1 MPEPEPLVITCFSCG
16 SKLRTPRTTIGTS
29 VGCPTCQASVPV
41 RDPSSVTPMI
51 VDPKRKLGL
60 APRGESA
67 PVADPSFKDRL
78 RTTADASL
86 QVDPNN
92 PVMIRRDLRKAR
104 HGDTLTN
111 WETKPK
117 ASRRQ
122 ARSRQLIFVLSG
134 TAALATAALIV
145 IFWQRLSAPHS
156 QASSPTTPPG
166 DVPLE
171 LQATSDFRSQVWDVV
186 SRFATASKPE
196 DFLPFIRDRERV
208 EPLVRKFYTKDNPW
222 TPLALAKKPDLS
234 SLAVHRSFVVFDLPL
249 QDFSTLPIALE
260 QSPTGFLVDW
270 ESFVAYSDLSWSA
283 LREQR
288 PRQPVL
294 LRAVLRP
301 MDYWNMDF
309 PSAATHRCFQL
320 SDKHS
325 DNTLYGYVLKGSP
338 VEARIAKTLLT
349 AAYVNVVLN
358 VKYPEKSTN
367 DRQVEIT
374 DVLEKGWI
382 FRDDDLPE
390 TSLDVSLDQPA
401 SKEALP
407 VNAGSSTVLPGLKP

>member
-16 SKLRTPRTTIGTS
+16 GKLRTPRSSIGTS
-29 VGCPTCQASVPV
+29 VGCPTCQASVMV
-41 RDPSSVTPMI
+41 KDPAAATPMI
-51 VDPKRKLGL
+51 VDPRRKLGL

-67 PVADPSFKDRL
+67 PVADASFKDRL
-78 RTTADASL
+78 RTTTDASL

-117 ASRRQ
+117 SSRRQ
-122 ARSRQLIFVLSG
+122 ARSRQLIYVLSG
-134 TAALATAALIV
+134 TAALATIALIL

-156 QASSPTTPPG
+156 QALSTTPPSG

-171 LQATSDFRSQVWDVV
+171 LQATSDFRSQVWDTV
-186 SRFATASKPE
+186 SRFATAAKPE
-196 DFLPFIRDRERV
+196 DFLSLIRDRERV
-208 EPLVRKFYTKDNPW
+208 EPLIRKFYTKENPW
-222 TPLALAKKPDLS
+222 TPLPLAKKPDLS
-234 SLAVHRSFVVFDLPL
+234 SLAVHRSFVVFDMPL

-270 ESFVAYSDLSWSA
+270 ESFVAYSELPWSE
-283 LREQR
+283 LRQQR

-320 SDKHS
+320 SDKHG

-338 VEARIAKTLLT
+338 VEAQIAKTLLT

-367 DRQVEIT
+367 DRQLEIT

-390 TSLDVSLDQPA
+390 TNLDASLDPA
-401 SKEALP
+401 APQEGGPANP
-407 VNAGSSTVLPGLKP
+407 GSSTVLPGLKP